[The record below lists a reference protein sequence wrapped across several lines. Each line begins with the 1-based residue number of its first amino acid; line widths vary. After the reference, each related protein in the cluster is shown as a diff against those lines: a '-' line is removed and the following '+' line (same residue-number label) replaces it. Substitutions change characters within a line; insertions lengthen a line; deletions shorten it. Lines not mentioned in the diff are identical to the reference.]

1 MIANR
6 LFFNLYGFKNVI
18 FFGLVKYYGFGIDKR
33 LIMHDNTHY

>member
-6 LFFNLYGFKNVI
+6 LFFNLYGFKNVCY
-18 FFGLVKYYGFGIDKR
+18 GLVKYYGFGIDKR